1 MSHFLTVSRV
11 CTAEALPRM
20 GACPG
25 AAPHPPL
32 PLLSHQ
38 LILFEF
44 VCFSPALESAASL
57 VDLLLFSLPAA
68 HVGEGCSRA
77 RWGMQ
82 GQSSIASRRLN

>member
-25 AAPHPPL
+25 AAPQAL
-32 PLLSHQ
+32 LLLLSYQ

-44 VCFSPALESAASL
+44 MSFYPALESAASL
-57 VDLLLFSLPAA
+57 VDLLLFSFPAV

-77 RWGMQ
+77 CWRV
-82 GQSSIASRRLN
+82 